1 MLDTLINF
9 VISEPELVAYA
20 TAAGLFCIWLGWTF
34 KGMGAGRR
42 EASLKQATLEAKR
55 SIPQFETSVRS
66 REQKIDRLNLE
77 LSTVQERVGEL
88 DRTCAQKDAEIQ
100 SQAREIRVLTTELS
114 SAKKLQDSGTLLLN
128 GTDFDDDAT
137 GDLDPEMQARVNLAE
152 TLYEKLRETLAEREE
167 RITELETQLTAK
179 QDKPY
184 PLGTTQEDSAPDTVQ
199 LLEDRIAA
207 REETI
212 ERLETQLSELRQ
224 DREMLSELARS
235 RSKSNQSLQD
245 AEAELQSRVPGLE
258 KALEQLGKIVSERET
273 SIRGL
278 HRELEE
284 ANKDKKQ
291 QQEEILNCI
300 ADAKAQE
307 QAREALESRVVS
319 LTSELETQQRSIRDM
334 QYSLEQSESWL
345 DKFKVSS
352 AKRSEELA
360 AVTAE
365 RDALAQK
372 LAQKL
377 ASTHTN

>member
-9 VISEPELVAYA
+9 VISEPELVAYT

-77 LSTVQERVGEL
+77 LSTVQERVSEL
-88 DRTCAQKDAEIQ
+88 DRACAQKDAEIH

-128 GTDFDDDAT
+128 GTDFDNDAT
-137 GDLDPEMQARVNLAE
+137 GDLDPEIQARVNLAE
-152 TLYEKLRETLAEREE
+152 TLYEKLRETLAEREDH
-167 RITELETQLTAK
+167 ITQLESQLAGK
-179 QDKPY
+179 EDKPY
-184 PLGTTQEDSAPDTVQ
+184 PLRTAQEEGAPETVQ
-199 LLEDRIAA
+199 VLEDRIAA

-212 ERLETQLSELRQ
+212 GRLESQLSELRQ

-235 RSKSNQSLQD
+235 RSKNNQSLQD
-245 AEAELQSRVPGLE
+245 MGADLQSRVPGLE
-258 KALEQLGKIVSERET
+258 KALEQLSKIVTDRET

-284 ANKDKKQ
+284 ANKDKKH

-307 QAREALESRVVS
+307 EVREVLEARVVT
-319 LTSELETQQRSIRDM
+319 LTSEIEDQQRAIRDM

-345 DKFKVSS
+345 AKFKISA

-365 RDALAQK
+365 RDALAQQ
-372 LAQKL
+372 LL
-377 ASTHTN
+377 VSTGTN